1 MAYVISD
8 DCIACGT
15 CIDEC
20 PVGFY
25 FSTKK
30 TQCQEEKYTSLSILV
45 KPAFCVKYL
54 NIQRSQPIH
63 NTFQT

>member
-1 MAYVISD
+1 MKSGLFISVLKGLS
-8 DCIACGT
+8 A
-15 CIDEC
+15 
-20 PVGFY
+20 
-25 FSTKK
+25 K
-30 TQCQEEKYTSLSILV
+30 EEKYTSLSILA